1 MKWLAK
7 INLTVVVQRL
17 GAFKSA
23 LFLLALISLC
33 LFIGYRA
40 GNYYH
45 HVQVSGLA
53 QQNQRLENLYQ
64 QQEDYVERIHILE
77 VELTLEQLANKEAQQ
92 LLKQDAQEHF
102 EVKKQLA
109 FYEKI
114 MAPEKQ
120 AGSLIVENI
129 KIIPTLLV
137 NHYRFQVTLLQQL
150 LKRRYS
156 KGDIDLIFIGTLNN
170 QPTQLKLVDVSTI
183 TKKERSFSFQ
193 FFQVIN
199 GEFILPEGFIPEN
212 IQLLVNLPKRKG
224 QKKASLEKTV
234 PWLLDKH

>member
-7 INLTVVVQRL
+7 INLSVVVQRI

-33 LFIGYRA
+33 LFIGYRL

-45 HVQVSGLA
+45 HAQVSTLE
-53 QQNQRLENLYQ
+53 QQKQRLNNLYR
-64 QQEDYVERIHILE
+64 QQEQQVERIHTLE
-77 VELTLEQLANKEAQQ
+77 VELTLEQLANKEAQS
-92 LLKQDAQEHF
+92 LLKKDAEEHF

-120 AGSLIVENI
+120 AGSLVVDSI
-129 KIIPTLLV
+129 KIFPSTLA
-137 NHYRFQVTLLQQL
+137 NQYRFQVTLLQQL

-156 KGDIDLIFIGTLNN
+156 KGDINLIFVGTLDNK
-170 QPTQLKLVDVSTI
+170 QVKLKLTDVSNI

-193 FFQVIN
+193 FFQVIS
-199 GEFILPEGFIPEN
+199 GEVTFPENFIPES
-212 IQLLVNLPKRKG
+212 IQLAVNLPKRTG
-224 QKKASLEKTV
+224 QKQADLEKNI
-234 PWLLDKH
+234 PWKLDSL